1 MNKLEIKRALSVAEA
16 ARYACVS
23 RGTLELWL
31 AKRLLPF
38 EELPGQGNGRKKF
51 RRIRRSDLDEFL
63 DRHYKDKNQRKQKL
77 DIMVIRDQIDL
88 FPQEQGAA
96 LKGKS

>member
-1 MNKLEIKRALSVAEA
+1 MTGMETKRALTVAEA

-51 RRIRRSDLDEFL
+51 RRIRHADLDAFL
-63 DRHYKDKNQRKQKL
+63 DKHYKERSRPAI
-77 DIMVIRDQIDL
+77 DITIMKDQLDL
-88 FPQEQGAA
+88 FPAGA
-96 LKGKS
+96 